1 MRLFSTSHLSFLLFV
16 LVALFQPS
24 LGAKSA
30 ATSFCKCICFNNST
44 IIALNPPPPSRRAS
58 QFHSLDIRSPGDY
71 AEVASPVP
79 GWSHKRDT
87 DDAEGAA
94 AKDDP
99 LSSPSSS
106 SSSLTAASTTTTSTT
121 VAVDD
126 GDDANDHPPPP
137 PPGRPHRNRKLSCS
151 DCTRAFCLDYN
162 LPICKDA
169 TEEDVFTTCFRMFC
183 SPKYPKSTQCRAL
196 TIYLTERDSLK
207 DETVVVVFIFATAGL
222 LGWALVKPWIDRLR
236 ERNTFTPIPQRDTP
250 RVNIGR

>member
-169 TEEDVFTTCFRMFC
+169 TEEDVFTTCF
-183 SPKYPKSTQCRAL
+183 Q
-196 TIYLTERDSLK
+196 RDSLK